1 MVRDTSLTS
10 SSFTNYTCLALDSN
24 GIITCTANNLTQ
36 HTIYQIVI
44 VGEATEEGF
53 PMPSAPILVNISGMW
68 TCRIICITMHIL
80 YLLYIID
87 FPLHSTNLEPG
98 KLENLTVTQTEEGFV
113 LTWELP
119 EEFWSLHDNVTIIY
133 SCSCQ
138 NETVTVESVS
148 LGNSFL
154 LDSLTPG
161 INYSVEIKAHNVL
174 GHGPITEGTI
184 AQSKVGM

>member
-1 MVRDTSLTS
+1 MVRGHAEYFVLPC
-10 SSFTNYTCLALDSN
+10 F
-24 GIITCTANNLTQ
+24 
-36 HTIYQIVI
+36 
-44 VGEATEEGF
+44 
-53 PMPSAPILVNISGMW
+53 
-68 TCRIICITMHIL
+68 
-80 YLLYIID
+80 LYIIN

-119 EEFWSLHDNVTIIY
+119 EGLWSLHDNVTVIY

-138 NETVTVESVS
+138 NDTVTVESVS
-148 LGNSFL
+148 VGNSFL

-174 GHGPITEGTI
+174 GHGPVTEGTI